1 MNRPVSSRRR
11 LVPSVIGHWSLA
23 IGLSLSALAEV
34 PKHPKFGFPVYTN
47 APSGK
52 QLTGQHK
59 PAGNEAYSPADA
71 QKLFNVP
78 QGFEVRLFASEP
90 EVVNPVAMTWDERGR
105 LWVVELY
112 EYPMGKPGEKG
123 RDRIKILEDTDADG
137 VADKVSVFADGM
149 TLATGVLVANGG
161 VYVGETPNLWFME
174 DTDGDGRADRK
185 TAVLTGFGQEDRHEL
200 LNGFTWGPDG
210 QLYMTH
216 GVFTLSKAKDPNNP
230 NAEPVVLTAGVA
242 RLDPKTR
249 KFEVFAEG
257 TSNPWGVDFDAKGNA
272 FVSAC
277 VIDHLFHLAPGGIY
291 NRQGG
296 QPPFHYAYGE
306 LPSIVDHKHHM
317 AAYAGINIYQGSQ
330 WPAEWKGAA
339 LHGNIHQNALNID
352 RLTPS
357 GSSFKASKWN
367 GSGDFLTTKDGWFMP
382 VNIQTGPD
390 GALWIMDWYDRYP
403 CYQNANA
410 DPAGVDRERG
420 RIWRVVWTGD
430 QPGKPV
436 ASRPEVAMDLAKL
449 PSAELA
455 NLLAHPN
462 VWQRRMAQ
470 RVLNGRRD
478 GTVQDQLQQL
488 LRGGPTSDAR
498 LAALWTLESSGLLSE
513 TILFDTIHDQ
523 APEIRMWAVR
533 FLGEARMASP
543 RALEQL
549 WSLAGDSDPT
559 VRSAVA
565 TACRQ
570 LVSGQLT
577 VNAPL
582 PVGVGM
588 PNLSQALLGEG
599 GALTHLLTISHDG
612 TDPTINFLT
621 WMALEPLVVRHPE
634 QVLKWFEDHWQLT
647 MPFSAQLLNK
657 TLRRLCDTRD
667 VANLDAVFDFL
678 NRLGGYEAGPGVMQD
693 QAALALAALDGVIAG
708 QRGKAIMPAKPTS
721 ALLKRLLAS
730 PNRDIVSR
738 GQQLGSLWGDAAAL
752 KASLARIGDASVPE
766 TDRIAAIKASVQQK
780 SDDSRL
786 ALFSALNGANSDRL
800 KVEAVRALQQVGK
813 DDTGPELLARWDS
826 LSPSVKSAVAELC
839 TTRWQWRHPLLRAL
853 QEGKVK
859 RGDISPTVV
868 RTLANS
874 KDDGERAV
882 ATQIFGKVQASSAEK
897 LKLIA
902 EKRKVVATGPVD
914 LAKGHAVAQKTCF
927 ICHKLHGEG
936 ADIGPDLTG
945 VGRSSLDALLHNV
958 IHPNEIIGAGYENV
972 EIETKDERTL
982 SGRMVENTDSIVKL
996 VMAGPAEVVVAK
1008 SDIKSQRVTENS
1020 AMPEGLEQMSDEDF
1034 RNLIWFILAPPQDG
1048 KPLNDE
1054 RRKELIG
1061 TNPDQ
1066 AAANVPARDGESL
1079 ALWAPGWQID
1089 APDFEGAPVKFPEF
1103 AGRRNVLMTHPYDEQ
1118 KPAAL
1123 VRSVVFPRDRKS
1135 TLRFSVA
1142 AHEQGDWELRVKA
1155 DGELLHKQTVKHD
1168 GPRWQ
1173 EVKLNLEALAGRRV
1187 VLRLENAA
1195 NNWEWEF
1202 GYWADLSLESGEV
1215 AAQ

>member
-1 MNRPVSSRRR
+1 MKHPVSSRHR
-11 LVPSVIGHWSLA
+11 LVPLVIGHWSLA
-23 IGLSLSALAEV
+23 IGLSLSTLAAV

-52 QLTGQHK
+52 QLAGQHK
-59 PAGNEAYSPADA
+59 PAGNEAYSPAEA
-71 QKLFNVP
+71 QKLFSVP

-90 EVVNPVAMTWDERGR
+90 EVVNPVAMSFDERGR

-112 EYPMGKPGEKG
+112 EYPSGKPGEKG

-149 TLATGVLVANGG
+149 TLATGILVANGG

-174 DTDGDGRADRK
+174 DTDGDGRADKK
-185 TAVLTGFGQEDRHEL
+185 TAILTGFGAEDRHEL

-216 GVFTLSKAKDPNNP
+216 GVFTVSKTKDPSNP

-242 RLDPKTR
+242 RLDPRTKR
-249 KFEVFAEG
+249 FEVFAEG

-277 VIDHLFHLAPGGIY
+277 VIDHLFHLAPGGLY
-291 NRQGG
+291 NRQAG
-296 QPPFHYAYGE
+296 QPPFPYAYGE

-317 AAYAGINIYQGSQ
+317 AAYAGINIYQGDQ
-330 WPAEWKGAA
+330 WPAEWQGAA
-339 LHGNIHQNALNID
+339 LHGNIHQNALNLD

-367 GSGDFLTTKDGWFMP
+367 DSGDFLTTKDGWFMP
-382 VNIQTGPD
+382 VNFQTGPD
-390 GALWIMDWYDRYP
+390 GALWVMDWYDKYP

-430 QPGKPV
+430 QPGNPV
-436 ASRPEVAMDLAKL
+436 PSRPEVNMDLAKQS
-449 PSAELA
+449 SADLA
-455 NLLAHPN
+455 KLLAHPN

-470 RVLNGRRD
+470 RILNGRRD
-478 GTVQDQLQQL
+478 NTVQGQLQQL
-488 LRGGPTSDAR
+488 FANGSTLDVR
-498 LAALWTLESSGLLSE
+498 LAAFWTLWSSGYLADDVLARAATDKE
-513 TILFDTIHDQ
+513 P
-523 APEIRMWAVR
+523 AVRMWAAR
-533 FLGEARMASP
+533 FLGEARVWNEQVNE
-543 RALEQL
+543 RLFAL
-549 WSLAGDSDPT
+549 AADPDPA

-570 LVSGQLT
+570 FVSGQLT

-582 PVGVGM
+582 PGGMEAPDVG
-588 PNLSQALLGEG
+588 AILGQLVKASKSG
-599 GALTHLLTISHDG
+599 QDATV
-612 TDPTINFLT
+612 NFLA
-621 WMALEPLVVRHPE
+621 WMALEPWVRDAAGD
-634 QVLKWFEDHWQLT
+634 VLRVFAEHGRDNLPLT
-647 MPFSAQLLNK
+647 GELLGK
-657 TLRRLCDTRD
+657 TMRRLCDSRD
-667 VANLDAVFDFL
+667 AAKLDLALEFL
-678 NRLGGYEAGPGVMQD
+678 DRLTD
-693 QAALALAALDGVIAG
+693 SDAALAVAALDGLVAG
-708 QRGKAIMPAKPTS
+708 QRGKAITPSRPTEPV
-721 ALLKRLLAS
+721 LKKLLAS
-730 PNRDIVSR
+730 ANRDVATR
-738 GQQLGSLWGDAAAL
+738 AQQLGTLWGDAAAFR
-752 KASLARIGDASVPE
+752 ATLARISDSATPE
-766 TDRIAAIKASVQQK
+766 ADRVAAIKSSVQQK
-780 SDDSRL
+780 SDDSRR
-786 ALFSALNGANSDRL
+786 ALFAAVNAPNSDRL
-800 KVEAVRALQQVGK
+800 KVEAVRALQQVGA
-813 DDTGPELLARWDS
+813 DDTGPVLLEGWDAFT
-826 LSPSVKSAVAELC
+826 PAVKAAVAELG
-839 TTRWQWRHPLLRAL
+839 TTRWQWRHALLRAL
-853 QEGKVK
+853 QAGKIK
-859 RGDISPTVV
+859 RGDVPPTVV
-868 RTLANS
+868 RTLANT

-882 ATQIFGKVQASSAEK
+882 AVQIFGKVQASSAEK

-914 LAKGHAVAQKTCF
+914 LAKGHEVAKKSCF

-958 IHPNEIIGAGYENV
+958 INPNEIIGAGYENV

-1020 AMPEGLEQMSDEDF
+1020 AMPEGLEQLPDDDF

-1061 TNPDQ
+1061 ANPDQ
-1066 AAANVPARDGESL
+1066 AAVNVPARDGESL

-1103 AGRRNVLMTHPYDEQ
+1103 AGRRNVLMTHPYDEK
-1118 KPAAL
+1118 KPAAI
-1123 VRSVVFPRDRKS
+1123 VRSLVLPPDSKA

-1155 DGELLHKQTVKHD
+1155 DGELLHQQTVKHD

-1173 EVKLNLEALAGRRV
+1173 EVKLNLNALAGRRV

-1195 NNWEWEF
+1195 NNWSWEF
-1202 GYWADLSLESGEV
+1202 GYWADLTLETGEV
-1215 AAQ
+1215 AKK

>member
-1 MNRPVSSRRR
+1 MNRTSIPCRRPVSS
-11 LVPSVIGHWSLA
+11 VIGRWSLV
-23 IGLSLSALAEV
+23 IGLSLPVLAEV

-52 QLTGQHK
+52 QLAGQHK
-59 PAGNEAYSPADA
+59 PAGNEAYSPAEA

-174 DTDGDGRADRK
+174 DTDGDGRADKR

-242 RLDPKTR
+242 RLDPRTKR
-249 KFEVFAEG
+249 FEVFAEG

-291 NRQGG
+291 SRQGG
-296 QPPFHYAYGE
+296 QPPFHYAYGD

-317 AAYAGINIYQGSQ
+317 AAYAGIDIYQGNQ
-330 WPAEWKGAA
+330 WPAEWQGGA
-339 LHGNIHQNALNID
+339 LHGNIHQNALNLD
-352 RLTPS
+352 RLTPA

-367 GSGDFLTTKDGWFMP
+367 DSGDFLTTKDGWFMP

-390 GALWIMDWYDRYP
+390 GALWIMDWYDKYP

-436 ASRPEVAMDLAKL
+436 PSRPEASMDLAKL

-455 NLLAHPN
+455 KLLAHSN

-470 RVLNGRRD
+470 RILNGRRD
-478 GTVQDQLQQL
+478 NTIQGQLQQL
-488 LRGGPTSDAR
+488 FANGSTLDAR
-498 LAALWTLESSGLLSE
+498 LAAFWTLWSSGYLADDLLAKAVSDKE
-513 TILFDTIHDQ
+513 P
-523 APEIRMWAVR
+523 AVRMWAAR
-533 FLGEARMASP
+533 FLGEARVANERTAELLGQLAS
-543 RALEQL
+543 
-549 WSLAGDSDPT
+549 DSDPT

-570 LVSGQLT
+570 FVSGQLT

-582 PVGVGM
+582 PGGMEPQNTGGVLVRLVEASRAG
-588 PNLSQALLGEG
+588 S
-599 GALTHLLTISHDG
+599 
-612 TDPTINFLT
+612 DPTINFLT
-621 WMALEPLVVRHPE
+621 WMATEPLVIPNAETALGWLVENGTANLPLAGE
-634 QVLKWFEDHWQLT
+634 LLGKT
-647 MPFSAQLLNK
+647 M
-657 TLRRLCDTRD
+657 RRLCDSRD
-667 VANLDAVFDFL
+667 AAKLDLALEFL
-678 NRLGGYEAGPGVMQD
+678 DRLTD
-693 QAALALAALDGVIAG
+693 SDAALTVAALDGLVAG
-708 QRGKAIMPAKPTS
+708 QRGKAITPSRPTEPV
-721 ALLKRLLAS
+721 LKKLLAS
-730 PNRDIVSR
+730 ANRDVATR
-738 GQQLGSLWGDAAAL
+738 AQQLGTLWGDAAAFR
-752 KASLARIGDASVPE
+752 ATLARIGDAAAPE
-766 TDRIAAIKASVQQK
+766 ADRVAAIKSSVQQK
-780 SDDSRL
+780 SDDSRR
-786 ALFSALNGANSDRL
+786 ALFAAVNAPNSDRL
-800 KVEAVRALQQVGK
+800 KVEAVRALQQVGA
-813 DDTGPELLARWDS
+813 DDTGPVLLEGWEA
-826 LSPSVKSAVAELC
+826 LTPAVKAAVAELS
-839 TTRWQWRHPLLRAL
+839 TTRWQWRHALLRAL
-853 QEGKVK
+853 QAGKIK
-859 RGDISPTVV
+859 RGDVPPTVV
-868 RTLANS
+868 RTLANT

-882 ATQIFGKVQASSAEK
+882 AVQIFGKVQASSAEK

-914 LAKGHAVAQKTCF
+914 LAKGHEVAKKSCF

-958 IHPNEIIGAGYENV
+958 INPNEIIGAGYENM

-1020 AMPEGLEQMSDEDF
+1020 AMPEGLEQIPDEDF

-1048 KPLNDE
+1048 KPFNDE

-1061 TNPDQ
+1061 TNSDQ
-1066 AAANVPARDGESL
+1066 AAVNVPARDGESL

-1118 KPAAL
+1118 KPAAI
-1123 VRSVVFPRDRKS
+1123 VRSLVLPPDSKA

-1155 DGELLHKQTVKHD
+1155 DGELLHQQTVKHD

-1173 EVKLNLEALAGRRV
+1173 EVKLNLNALAGRRV

-1195 NNWEWEF
+1195 NNWSWEF
-1202 GYWADLSLESGEV
+1202 GYWADLTLETGEV
-1215 AAQ
+1215 ANN

>member
-1 MNRPVSSRRR
+1 MNCT
-11 LVPSVIGHWSLA
+11 LSLA
-23 IGLSLSALAEV
+23 AALALAFPALAEL
-34 PKHPKFGFPVYTN
+34 PKHPKFGFPIYTN

-52 QLTGQHK
+52 QLSGQHK
-59 PAGNEAYSPADA
+59 PAGNEAYSPPDA
-71 QKLFNVP
+71 QKAFVVP
-78 QGFEVRLFASEP
+78 KGFEVRLFASEP

-174 DTDGDGRADRK
+174 DTDGDGRADKK

-242 RLDPKTR
+242 RLDPRTKR
-249 KFEVFAEG
+249 FEVFAEG

-291 NRQGG
+291 SRQGG
-296 QPPFHYAYGE
+296 QAPFHYAYGD

-317 AAYAGINIYQGSQ
+317 AAYAGINLYQGNQ
-330 WPAEWKGAA
+330 WPAEWQGGA
-339 LHGNIHQNALNID
+339 LHGNIHQNALNLD
-352 RLTPS
+352 RLTPND
-357 GSSFKASKWN
+357 SSFKASKWN
-367 GSGDFLTTKDGWFMP
+367 DSGDFLTTKDGWFMP

-390 GALWIMDWYDRYP
+390 GALWIMDWYDKYP

-436 ASRPEVAMDLAKL
+436 PSRPEANMDLAKL
-449 PSAELA
+449 TSTEVAKLI
-455 NLLAHPN
+455 AHPN
-462 VWQRRMAQ
+462 VWHRRMAQ
-470 RVLNGRRD
+470 RILNGRRD
-478 GTVQDQLQQL
+478 NTIQGQLQQL
-488 LRGGPTSDAR
+488 FASGSTLDAR
-498 LAALWTLESSGLLSE
+498 LAAFWTLWSSGYLADDVLAKAVADKE
-513 TILFDTIHDQ
+513 P
-523 APEIRMWAVR
+523 AVRMWAAR
-533 FLGEARMASP
+533 FLGEARVANERTAELLGQLAS
-543 RALEQL
+543 
-549 WSLAGDSDPT
+549 DSDPT

-570 LVSGQLT
+570 FVSGQLT

-582 PVGVGM
+582 PNGM
-588 PNLSQALLGEG
+588 EPQNTGNVLVRLVEASRAGND
-599 GALTHLLTISHDG
+599 A
-612 TDPTINFLT
+612 TINFLL
-621 WMALEPLVVRHPE
+621 WMATEPLVVPNAE
-634 QVLKWFEDHWQLT
+634 SALGWFVENGTANLPLAGELLGKT
-647 MPFSAQLLNK
+647 M
-657 TLRRLCDTRD
+657 RRLCDTRE
-667 VANLDAVFDFL
+667 AAKLDLALEFL
-678 NRLGGYEAGPGVMQD
+678 ERLTESD
-693 QAALALAALDGVIAG
+693 AALTVAALDGLIAG
-708 QRGKAIMPAKPTS
+708 QRGKAVTPSRPTEPV
-721 ALLKRLLAS
+721 LKKLLAS
-730 PNRDIVSR
+730 ANRDVATR
-738 GQQLGSLWGDAAAL
+738 AQQLGTLWGDAAAFR
-752 KASLARIGDASVPE
+752 ATLARIGDPAAAE
-766 TDRIAAIKASVQQK
+766 ADRVAAIKSSVQQK
-780 SDDSRL
+780 SDDSRR
-786 ALFSALNGANSDRL
+786 ALFAAVNTPNSDRL
-800 KVEAVRALQQVGK
+800 KVEAVRALQQVGA
-813 DDTGPELLARWDS
+813 DDTGPVLLDGWDAFT
-826 LSPSVKSAVAELC
+826 PAVKAAVAELS
-839 TTRWQWRHPLLRAL
+839 TTRWQWRHALLRAL
-853 QEGKVK
+853 QAGKIK
-859 RGDISPTVV
+859 RGDVPPTVV
-868 RTLANS
+868 RMLATV

-882 ATQIFGKVQASSAEK
+882 AVQIFGKVQASSAEK
-897 LKLIA
+897 LAVIA
-902 EKRKVVATGPVD
+902 AKRKVVATGPVD
-914 LAKGHAVAQKTCF
+914 LAKGHEVAKRTCF

-958 IHPNEIIGAGYENV
+958 INPNEIIGAGYENV

-996 VMAGPAEVVVAK
+996 VVAGPAEIVVAK
-1008 SDIKSQRVTENS
+1008 SDLKSLRVTENS
-1020 AMPEGLEQMSDEDF
+1020 AMPEGLEQIPDDDF

-1048 KPLNDE
+1048 KPFNDE

-1066 AAANVPARDGESL
+1066 AAVNVPARDGESL

-1089 APDFEGAPVKFPEF
+1089 APDFEGAPVKMPEF

-1118 KPAAL
+1118 KPAAI
-1123 VRSVVFPRDRKS
+1123 VRSLVLPPDSKA
-1135 TLRFSVA
+1135 TLRFAVA

-1168 GPRWQ
+1168 GSRWQ
-1173 EVKLNLEALAGRRV
+1173 EVKLNLNALAGRRV

-1195 NNWEWEF
+1195 NNWQWEF
-1202 GYWADLSLESGEV
+1202 GYWADLSLDTGDV
-1215 AAQ
+1215 AVR

>member
-1 MNRPVSSRRR
+1 MKHPVSSRRR
-11 LVPSVIGHWSLA
+11 LVPLVIGHWSLA
-23 IGLSLSALAEV
+23 IGLSLPAFAEV

-52 QLTGQHK
+52 QLAGQHK
-59 PAGNEAYSPADA
+59 PAGNEAYSPAEA

-90 EVVNPVAMTWDERGR
+90 EVVNPVAMSFDERGR

-112 EYPMGKPGEKG
+112 EYPSGKPGEKG

-149 TLATGVLVANGG
+149 TLATGILVANGG

-174 DTDGDGRADRK
+174 DTDGDGRADKK
-185 TAVLTGFGQEDRHEL
+185 TAILTGFGQEDRHEL

-216 GVFTLSKAKDPNNP
+216 GVFTVSKTKDPNNP

-242 RLDPKTR
+242 RLNPQTK

-277 VIDHLFHLAPGGIY
+277 VIDHLFHLAPGGLY
-291 NRQGG
+291 NRQAG
-296 QPPFHYAYGE
+296 QPPFPYAYGE

-317 AAYAGINIYQGSQ
+317 AAYAGINIYQGNQ
-330 WPAEWKGAA
+330 WPAEWQGAA
-339 LHGNIHQNALNID
+339 LHGNIHQNALNLD

-367 GSGDFLTTKDGWFMP
+367 DSGDFLTTKDGWFMP
-382 VNIQTGPD
+382 VNFQTGPD
-390 GALWIMDWYDRYP
+390 GALWVMDWYDKYP

-436 ASRPEVAMDLAKL
+436 PSRPEDNMDLAKQ
-449 PSAELA
+449 PSGELA
-455 NLLAHPN
+455 KLLAHPN

-470 RVLNGRRD
+470 RILNGRRD
-478 GTVQDQLQQL
+478 NTIQGQLQQL
-488 LRGGPTSDAR
+488 FANGSTLDAR
-498 LAALWTLESSGLLSE
+498 LAAFWTLWSSGYLADD
-513 TILFDTIHDQ
+513 ILAKAVADKEPTV
-523 APEIRMWAVR
+523 RMWAAR
-533 FLGEARMASP
+533 FLGEARVADE
-543 RALEQL
+543 RTAELLGQ
-549 WSLAGDSDPT
+549 LAGDSDPT

-570 LVSGQLT
+570 FVSGQLT

-582 PVGVGM
+582 PGGMGSQNTGGVLVRLVEASRAG
-588 PNLSQALLGEG
+588 NDA
-599 GALTHLLTISHDG
+599 
-612 TDPTINFLT
+612 TINFLT
-621 WMALEPLVVRHPE
+621 WMATEPLVVPNAE
-634 QVLKWFEDHWQLT
+634 TALGWFAENGTANLPLAGELLGKT
-647 MPFSAQLLNK
+647 M
-657 TLRRLCDTRD
+657 RRLCDTRE
-667 VANLDAVFDFL
+667 AAKLDLALEFL
-678 NRLGGYEAGPGVMQD
+678 DRLTNAD
-693 QAALALAALDGVIAG
+693 AALAMAALDGLVAG
-708 QRGKAIMPAKPTS
+708 QRGKAITPSRPTEPV
-721 ALLKRLLAS
+721 LKKLLAS
-730 PNRDIVSR
+730 PNRDVATR
-738 GQQLGSLWGDAAAL
+738 AQRLGTLWGDAAAFRATL
-752 KASLARIGDASVPE
+752 SRIGDTTAPE
-766 TDRIAAIKASVQQK
+766 ADRVAAIKSSVQQK
-780 SDDSRL
+780 SDDSRR
-786 ALFSALNGANSDRL
+786 ALFAAVNAPNSDRL

-813 DDTGPELLARWDS
+813 DDTGEALLERWDTY
-826 LSPSVKSAVAELC
+826 SPAVKAAVAELG
-839 TTRWQWRHPLLRAL
+839 TTRWQWRHALLRAL
-853 QEGKVK
+853 QAGKIK
-859 RGDISPTVV
+859 RGDVPPTVV
-868 RTLANS
+868 RTLANT

-882 ATQIFGKVQASSAEK
+882 AVQIFGKVQASSAEK

-914 LAKGHAVAQKTCF
+914 LAKGHEVAKKSCF

-1020 AMPEGLEQMSDEDF
+1020 AMPEGLEQMPDDDF

-1061 TNPDQ
+1061 TTPDQ
-1066 AAANVPARDGESL
+1066 AAVNVPARDGESL

-1103 AGRRNVLMTHPYDEQ
+1103 AGRRNVLVTHPYDEK
-1118 KPAAL
+1118 KPAAI
-1123 VRSVVFPRDRKS
+1123 VRSLVLPPDSKA
-1135 TLRFSVA
+1135 TLRFAVA

-1173 EVKLNLEALAGRRV
+1173 EVKLNLNALAGRRV

-1195 NNWEWEF
+1195 NNWLWEF
-1202 GYWADLSLESGEV
+1202 GYWADLTVETGEV
-1215 AAQ
+1215 AAR

>member
-1 MNRPVSSRRR
+1 MKHPVSSSRRPGS
-11 LVPSVIGHWSLA
+11 LFIFDFSLA
-23 IGLSLSALAEV
+23 VGLALAEV

-47 APSGK
+47 AAAGK

-59 PAGNEAYSPADA
+59 PAENPALSPTDA
-71 QKLFNVP
+71 QRAFAVP
-78 QGFEVRLFASEP
+78 KGFEVRLFASEP

-105 LWVVELY
+105 LWVIELY
-112 EYPMGKPGEKG
+112 EYPMGKPGERG

-137 VADKVSVFADGM
+137 VADKVTVFADGM
-149 TLATGVLVANGG
+149 TLATGILVGNGG

-174 DTDGDGRADRK
+174 DTDGDGRADKK
-185 TAVLTGFGQEDRHEL
+185 TAILTGFGQEDRHEL

-216 GVFTLSKAKDPNNP
+216 GVFTLTKAKDPNNP

-257 TSNPWGVDFDAKGNA
+257 TSNPWGVDFDGKGNA

-291 NRQGG
+291 SRQGG
-296 QPPFHYAYGE
+296 QPPFHFAYGE

-330 WPAEWKGAA
+330 WPVEWKGAA

-352 RLTPS
+352 RLTPV

-367 GSGDFLTTKDGWFMP
+367 DSGDFLTTKDGWFMP

-390 GALWIMDWYDRYP
+390 GALWIMDWYDKYP

-430 QPGKPV
+430 QPGKAVP
-436 ASRPEVAMDLAKL
+436 SRPEPSMDLAKL
-449 PSAELA
+449 PSAELVK
-455 NLLAHPN
+455 LLAHPN
-462 VWQRRMAQ
+462 VWSRRMAQ

-478 GTVQDQLQQL
+478 DTVQGQLQQL
-488 LRGGPTSDAR
+488 FANDSALDAR
-498 LAALWTLESSGLLSE
+498 LAAFWTLWSSGYLADNVLAKAASDKE
-513 TILFDTIHDQ
+513 P
-523 APEIRMWAVR
+523 AIRLWAAR
-533 FLGEARMASP
+533 FLGEARVADE
-543 RALEQL
+543 RTAKLLGQ
-549 WSLAGDSDPT
+549 LAGDTDPS

-570 LVSGQLT
+570 FVSGQLT

-582 PVGVGM
+582 PDGINPENAAGV
-588 PNLSQALLGEG
+588 LARLIESSKDAED
-599 GALTHLLTISHDG
+599 S
-612 TDPTINFLT
+612 TINFLT
-621 WMALEPLVVRHPE
+621 WMAAEPIVMANPSGTLGWLIENGTANLP
-634 QVLKWFEDHWQLT
+634 L
-647 MPFSAQLLNK
+647 SGQLLGK
-657 TLRRLCDTRD
+657 AMRRLCDTRD
-667 VANLDAVFDFL
+667 ADKLDLVLDFFE
-678 NRLGGYEAGPGVMQD
+678 RMTEAD
-693 QAALALAALDGVIAG
+693 DALTVAALDGLIAG
-708 QRGKAIMPAKPTS
+708 QRGKAITPAKPTGPF
-721 ALLKRLLAS
+721 LKKLLAS
-730 PNRDIVSR
+730 ANRDIATR
-738 GQQLGSLWGDAAAL
+738 GQQLGTLWGEAAAFRATL
-752 KASLARIGDASVPE
+752 GRISDSAAPE
-766 TDRIAAIKASVQQK
+766 AERLAAIKASVQQK

-786 ALFSALNGANSDRL
+786 ALFSALNGDNSDRL
-800 KVEAVRALQQVGK
+800 KVEAVRALRQVGK

-826 LSPSVKSAVAELC
+826 HSPSVKTAVAELC

-853 QEGKVK
+853 QDGKVK
-859 RGDISPTVV
+859 RGDLPPTVV
-868 RTLANS
+868 RTLATS

-882 ATQIFGKVQASSAEK
+882 ATQIFGKVQASSADK

-914 LAKGHAVAQKTCF
+914 LATGHAVAKKTCF

-958 IHPNEIIGAGYENV
+958 INPNEIIGAGYENV

-1020 AMPEGLEQMSDEDF
+1020 AMPEGLEQMPDEDF

-1066 AAANVPARDGESL
+1066 AAARAPARDGESI
-1079 ALWAPGWQID
+1079 ALWAPGWQVD
-1089 APDFEGAPVKFPEF
+1089 APDFEGAPAKLPEF
-1103 AGRRNVLMTHPYDEQ
+1103 AGRRNVLMTHPYDGQ

-1123 VRSVVFPRDRKS
+1123 VRALVLPPDSKA
-1135 TLRFSVA
+1135 TLRFAVA

-1155 DGELLHKQTVKHD
+1155 DGELLHRQTVKHS

-1202 GYWADLSLESGEV
+1202 GYWADLSLDTAEIAGK
-1215 AAQ
+1215 